1 MATPTNRSPWQVK
14 LAGRDKKQFRLKSQA
29 VAYLA
34 EHGRPDPEKLPKGA
48 LRQLETAFEVQI
60 KYRDK
65 AGNVVK
71 RSETHDTYQL
81 AKEWGESQEALL
93 KKIRQQQGG
102 FDASYE
108 TITIKEALE
117 KFHKEHY
124 TGMASFA
131 ENGYRIS
138 HLAEWLGPNKLLRD
152 LSKQDFLKLRNT
164 FRDEKKFSG
173 SHTRNYFT
181 VLTSMYR
188 HAAKEWNYPVENPAS
203 GIDLPPPN
211 NAKQRS
217 WHGNEQDRLISS
229 IKARSQWLLPIVE
242 LSLAMAFR
250 RGELVQTGKNKKT
263 GVQSGGL
270 RWEYIDWENN
280 ILSLPKEKNDKTKRV
295 TEYLGR
301 RVPLTAEMRGI
312 LLPLYE
318 SSPTKSGLVFSATT
332 NSVTTSFSNACDK
345 AEPPITDLTFHSLR
359 KIATKNLSRRV
370 NNAMELSRLSGHK
383 NIEVLNSRYYD
394 VQVEDLRALLAE
406 SSGTLHHRGITA
418 LTKALGL
425 PDTKKF
431 IQEMRAM
438 KTVAEVFK

>member
-29 VAYLA
+29 IAYLA
-34 EHGRPDPEKLPKGA
+34 EQGYPDPEKLPKGA

-60 KYRDK
+60 KYIDK
-65 AGNVVK
+65 AGTVVK
-71 RSETHDTYQL
+71 RSETHDTYQQ
-81 AKEWGESQEALL
+81 AKEWGEQQEAVL

-102 FDASYE
+102 FEASYE
-108 TITIKEALE
+108 TITIKDALE

-124 TGMASFA
+124 TGMASFT
-131 ENGYRIS
+131 EIGYRVE
-138 HLAEWLGPNKLLRD
+138 HLTEWLGPKKLLRD
-152 LSKQDFLKLRNT
+152 LTKRDYMKLRET
-164 FRDEKKFSG
+164 FKEKKFSG

-181 VLTSMYR
+181 VLTSMYK
-188 HAAKEWNYPVENPAS
+188 HAANEWNYPVENPAS
-203 GIDLPPPN
+203 GIALPRPN

-217 WHGNEQDRLISS
+217 WVGNEQERLMAS
-229 IKARSQWLLPIVE
+229 IKKRSPWLIPIVE

-250 RGELVQTGKNKKT
+250 RGELVQTGKNKKS
-263 GVQSGGL
+263 GAQSGGL
-270 RWEYIDWENN
+270 QWENIDWENN
-280 ILSLPKEKNDKTKRV
+280 ILSLPKEKNDKTKKV

-301 RVPLTAEMRGI
+301 RVPLTAEMRAI

-332 NSVTTSFSNACDK
+332 NSVTTAFSNARDK
-345 AEPPITDLTFHSLR
+345 AEPPIKGLTFHSMR
-359 KIATKNLSRRV
+359 KIATKSLSRRV

-418 LTKALGL
+418 LTKVLGL

-431 IQEMRAM
+431 IEEIRAM
-438 KTVAEVFK
+438 KTVAEAFK

>member
-1 MATPTNRSPWQVK
+1 VATPTNRSPWQVK

-29 VAYLA
+29 TTYLA
-34 EHGRPDPEKLPKGA
+34 EQGYADPEKLPKGA

-60 KYRDK
+60 KYKDK
-65 AGNVVK
+65 AGNEVK
-71 RSETHDTYQL
+71 RSQTLDTYQL
-81 AKEWGESQEALL
+81 AKEWGEQQEALL
-93 KKIRQQQGG
+93 KKIRKQQGG
-102 FDASYE
+102 FVASYE
-108 TITIKEALE
+108 TITVKEALE

-124 TGMASFA
+124 TGMASFT
-131 ENGYRIS
+131 EIGYRVV

-152 LSKQDFLKLRNT
+152 LTKQDFLNLRET
-164 FRDEKKFSG
+164 FKEKKFSG

-188 HAAKEWNYPVENPAS
+188 YAANEWNYPVENPAR
-203 GIDLPPPN
+203 GIDLLRPN

-217 WHGNEQDRLISS
+217 WVGNEQERLMAS
-229 IKARSQWLLPIVE
+229 IKTRSPWLIPIVE

-250 RGELVQTGKNKKT
+250 RGELVQTGKNKNT
-263 GVQSGGL
+263 GAQSGGL
-270 RWEYIDWENN
+270 QWEHIDWENN
-280 ILSLPKEKNDKTKRV
+280 ILSLPKEKNDKTKKV

-301 RVPLTAEMRGI
+301 RVPLTAEMRAI

-332 NSVTTSFSNACDK
+332 NSVTTAFSNARDK
-345 AEPPITDLTFHSLR
+345 AEPPIKGLTFHSMR

-418 LTKALGL
+418 LTKVLGL

-431 IQEMRAM
+431 IEEIRAM
-438 KTVAEVFK
+438 KTADEAFK

>member
-14 LAGRDKKQFRLKSQA
+14 LAGKDKKLFRLKSQA
-29 VAYLA
+29 IAHLA
-34 EHGRPDPEKLPKGA
+34 EMGYSDPEKLPKGA

-60 KYRDK
+60 KYKDK
-65 AGNVVK
+65 AGNEAK
-71 RSETHDTYQL
+71 RSQTHDTYQL
-81 AKEWGESQEALL
+81 AKDWAESQEALL

-102 FDASYE
+102 FEASFE
-108 TITIKEALE
+108 TITIKDALE

-124 TGMASFA
+124 AGMASFD
-131 ENGYRIS
+131 EIGYRIT
-138 HLAEWLGPNKLLRD
+138 HLTEWLGPDKLLRD
-152 LSKQDFLKLRNT
+152 LNKRDFTKLRDT
-164 FRDEKKFSG
+164 FEKDKNFSG

-181 VLTSMYR
+181 VLTSLYR
-188 HAAKEWNYPVENPAS
+188 HAANEWHYPVENPAA
-203 GIDLPPPN
+203 GITLRRPN
-211 NAKQRS
+211 NAKQRF
-217 WHGNEQDRLISS
+217 WVGNEQERLIAS
-229 IKARSQWLLPIVE
+229 INARSPWLIPIVE

-263 GVQSGGL
+263 GKQSGGL
-270 RWEYIDWENN
+270 RWENIDWENN

-301 RVPLTAEMRGI
+301 RVPLTAEMRST

-318 SSPTKSGLVFSATT
+318 RNPTKSGLVFSNTT
-332 NSVTTSFSNACDK
+332 NSVTTAFSHACEK
-345 AEPPITDLTFHSLR
+345 ADPPILDLTFHSMR

-418 LTKALGL
+418 LTKVLGL
-425 PDTKKF
+425 PDARKF
-431 IQEMRAM
+431 VNEIRAM
-438 KTVAEVFK
+438 KTAAEAFK

>member
-1 MATPTNRSPWQVK
+1 M
-14 LAGRDKKQFRLKSQA
+14 
-29 VAYLA
+29 
-34 EHGRPDPEKLPKGA
+34 PKGA

-81 AKEWGESQEALL
+81 AKEWGGNQEALL

-102 FDASYE
+102 FEASYE

-124 TGMASFA
+124 ADMASFT
-131 ENGYRIS
+131 EIGYRVA
-138 HLAEWLGPNKLLRD
+138 HLTQWLGPHKLLRD
-152 LSKQDFLKLRNT
+152 LTKKDFMKLRDT
-164 FRDEKKFSG
+164 FTKEKSFSG

-188 HAAKEWNYPVENPAS
+188 HAANEWNYPVENPAA
-203 GIDLPPPN
+203 GIKLPRPN
-211 NAKQRS
+211 NAKQRF
-217 WHGNEQDRLISS
+217 WVGNEQERLMAS
-229 IKARSQWLLPIVE
+229 IKARSHWLIPIVE

-263 GVQSGGL
+263 GQQSGGL
-270 RWEYIDWENN
+270 RWENIDWENN
-280 ILSLPKEKNDKTKRV
+280 ILSLSKEKNDKTKRV

-301 RVPLTAEMRGI
+301 RVPLTAEMRTT

-332 NSVTTSFSNACDK
+332 NSVTTAFSNACEK
-345 AEPPITDLTFHSLR
+345 AEPPIEGLTFHSMR

-394 VQVEDLRALLAE
+394 VQVEDLRAMLAE

-425 PDTKKF
+425 SDAKKF
-431 IQEMRAM
+431 VNEIRAM
-438 KTVAEVFK
+438 KTVDEVFK

>member
-29 VAYLA
+29 IAYLA
-34 EHGRPDPEKLPKGA
+34 EQGYPDPEKLPKGA

-60 KYRDK
+60 KYIDK
-65 AGNVVK
+65 AGTVVK
-71 RSETHDTYQL
+71 RSETHDTYQQ
-81 AKEWGESQEALL
+81 AKEWGEQQEAVL

-102 FDASYE
+102 FEASYE
-108 TITIKEALE
+108 TITIKDALE

-124 TGMASFA
+124 TGMASFT
-131 ENGYRIS
+131 EIGYRVE
-138 HLAEWLGPNKLLRD
+138 HLTEWLGPKKLLRD
-152 LSKQDFLKLRNT
+152 LTKRDYMKLRET
-164 FRDEKKFSG
+164 FKEKKFSG

-181 VLTSMYR
+181 VLTSMYK
-188 HAAKEWNYPVENPAS
+188 HAANEWNYPVENPAS
-203 GIDLPPPN
+203 GIALPRPN

-217 WHGNEQDRLISS
+217 WVGNEQERLMAS
-229 IKARSQWLLPIVE
+229 IKKRSPWLIPIVE

-250 RGELVQTGKNKKT
+250 RGELVQTGKNKKS
-263 GVQSGGL
+263 GAQSGGL
-270 RWEYIDWENN
+270 QWEHIDWENN
-280 ILSLPKEKNDKTKRV
+280 ILSLPKEKNDKTKKV

-301 RVPLTAEMRGI
+301 RVPLTAEMRAI

-332 NSVTTSFSNACDK
+332 NSVTTAFSNARDK
-345 AEPPITDLTFHSLR
+345 AEPPIKGLTFHSMR
-359 KIATKNLSRRV
+359 KIATKSLSRRV

-418 LTKALGL
+418 LTKVLGL

-431 IQEMRAM
+431 IEEIRAM
-438 KTVAEVFK
+438 KTVAEAFK

>member
-14 LAGRDKKQFRLKSQA
+14 LAGQDKKQFRLKSKA

-34 EHGRPDPEKLPKGA
+34 EQGYPDPEKLPKGA

-60 KYRDK
+60 KYKDK
-65 AGNVVK
+65 AGNEVK
-71 RSETHDTYQL
+71 RSQTLDTFQL
-81 AKEWGESQEALL
+81 AKEWGEQQEALL
-93 KKIRQQQGG
+93 KTIRKQQGG
-102 FDASYE
+102 FVASYE
-108 TITIKEALE
+108 TITVKEALE
-117 KFHKEHY
+117 KFHKERY
-124 TGMASFA
+124 SDKASFT
-131 ENGYRIS
+131 ENGYRVG

-152 LSKQDFLKLRNT
+152 LTKQDFLNLRET
-164 FRDEKKFSG
+164 FKEKKFSG

-181 VLTSMYR
+181 VLTSMYK
-188 HAAKEWNYPVENPAS
+188 HAAKEWSYPVENPAG
-203 GIDLPPPN
+203 GIDLPRPN

-217 WHGNEQDRLISS
+217 WVGNEQERLMASM
-229 IKARSQWLLPIVE
+229 KTRSPWLIPIVE

-263 GVQSGGL
+263 GAQSGGL
-270 RWEYIDWENN
+270 QWEHIDWENN
-280 ILSLPKEKNDKTKRV
+280 ILSLPKEKNDKTKKV

-301 RVPLTAEMRGI
+301 RVPLTAEMRAI

-332 NSVTTSFSNACDK
+332 NSVTTSFSNACEK
-345 AEPPITDLTFHSLR
+345 AEPSIKDLTFHSMR

-394 VQVEDLRALLAE
+394 VQVEDLRAMLAE

-418 LTKALGL
+418 LTKVLGL

-431 IQEMRAM
+431 IQEIRAM

>member
-14 LAGRDKKQFRLKSQA
+14 LAGKDKEQFRLKSQA

-34 EHGRPDPEKLPKGA
+34 ELGHTAPEKWPKGA

-60 KYRDK
+60 KFRDK

-71 RSETHDTYQL
+71 RSETHDTFQQ
-81 AKEWGESQEALL
+81 AKDWGDSQQAIL
-93 KKIRQQQGG
+93 KKIRQEQGG
-102 FDASYE
+102 FEASFE
-108 TITIKEALE
+108 TITAKEALE

-131 ENGYRIS
+131 EIGYRIA
-138 HLAEWLGPNKLLRD
+138 HLTEWLGQHKLLRD
-152 LSKQDFLKLRNT
+152 LNKRDFMNLRDSFKDKN
-164 FRDEKKFSG
+164 FSG

-181 VLTSMYR
+181 VLTSLYR
-188 HAAKEWNYPVENPAS
+188 HAANEWNYPVENPAA
-203 GIDLPPPN
+203 GIKLPRPN
-211 NAKQRS
+211 NAKQRF
-217 WHGNEQDRLISS
+217 WVGNEQERLMAS
-229 IKARSQWLLPIVE
+229 IKARSHWLIPIVE

-263 GVQSGGL
+263 GQQSGGL
-270 RWEYIDWENN
+270 RWENIDWENS

-301 RVPLTAEMRGI
+301 RVPLTAEMRAS

-332 NSVTTSFSNACDK
+332 NSVTTAFSNACEK
-345 AEPPITDLTFHSLR
+345 AEPPIEDLTFHSMR

-394 VQVEDLRALLAE
+394 VQVEDLRAMLAE

-418 LTKALGL
+418 LTKVLGL
-425 PDTKKF
+425 SDAKKF
-431 IQEMRAM
+431 INEIRAM
-438 KTVAEVFK
+438 KTATEAFK

>member
-29 VAYLA
+29 ITYLA
-34 EHGRPDPEKLPKGA
+34 EQGYPDPKKLPKGV

-60 KYRDK
+60 KYIDK
-65 AGNVVK
+65 AGIVVK

-81 AKEWGESQEALL
+81 AKEWGEQQEALL
-93 KKIRQQQGG
+93 KKIRKQQGG
-102 FDASYE
+102 FVASYE
-108 TITIKEALE
+108 TITVKEALQ

-131 ENGYRIS
+131 EIGYRIE

-152 LSKQDFLKLRNT
+152 LAKRDFIKLRDT
-164 FRDEKKFSG
+164 FTKEEKFSG
-173 SHTRNYFT
+173 SHIRNYFT
-181 VLTSMYR
+181 VLTSMYK
-188 HAAKEWNYPVENPAS
+188 HAANEWNYPVENPAG
-203 GIDLPPPN
+203 GIKLPRPN

-217 WHGNEQDRLISS
+217 WVGNEQERLMAS
-229 IKARSQWLLPIVE
+229 IETRSPWLIPIVE

-263 GVQSGGL
+263 GAQSGGL
-270 RWEYIDWENN
+270 RWEHIDWENN
-280 ILSLPKEKNDKTKRV
+280 ILSLPKEKNDKTKKV

-301 RVPLTAEMRGI
+301 RVPLTAEMRAI

-332 NSVTTSFSNACDK
+332 NSVTTAFSNACEK
-345 AEPPITDLTFHSLR
+345 AEPPVEDLTFHSMR

-418 LTKALGL
+418 LTKVLGL

-431 IQEMRAM
+431 IQEIRAM
-438 KTVAEVFK
+438 KTADEAFK